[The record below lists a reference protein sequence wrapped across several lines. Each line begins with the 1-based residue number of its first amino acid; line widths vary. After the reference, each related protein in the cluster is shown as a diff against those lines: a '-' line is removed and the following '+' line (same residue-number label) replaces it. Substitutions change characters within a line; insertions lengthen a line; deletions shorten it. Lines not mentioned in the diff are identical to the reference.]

1 MNYNTAMFM
10 GRVAVATTTNSFFT
24 DVKKG
29 LSAPF
34 LVRIF
39 RLEDAIL
46 NRFVVLLRS
55 TDTNG
60 LFNRINK
67 DFAIADF
74 TGFGGL

>member
-34 LVRIF
+34 LMRIF

-60 LFNRINK
+60 LFNWINK